1 MAASEAK
8 ESSEANDE
16 ANDCTVTCDTNEFGG
31 CGRPNGS
38 DGGSARSCP
47 RSSSVSGGS
56 SLPAGRASSRSGSLC
71 PSRPSKARSSCAA
84 WSLPSLPSNA
94 RSSCAAWSL
103 PSLPSNARSAP
114 HSPTSLFT
122 TTPLPGFSPQARRPS
137 GTAAGTGAGGTG
149 SEVGVTYTRVGTLRS
164 PRGPRDS
171 RSSSTRRG
179 DELSPPWR
187 SLVGVTG

>member
-38 DGGSARSCP
+38 PNGSDGGSARSCP

-56 SLPAGRASSRSGSLC
+56 SLSAGRASSRSGSLC
-71 PSRPSKARSSCAA
+71 PSRPSK
-84 WSLPSLPSNA
+84 A